1 MYICISIYIYIYIYI
16 YTYYGDEAQKAE
28 TALSAV
34 RYSSLVLQ
42 SFGFM
47 FKLSTLSRKSHVSL
61 LCILNSLSSL
71 SPLAWLE

>member
-1 MYICISIYIYIYIYI
+1 MYIYIYIRTTVTRPRRPKQYCLQLDI
-16 YTYYGDEAQKAE
+16 ALWYYK
-28 TALSAV
+28 
-34 RYSSLVLQ
+34 Q

>member
-1 MYICISIYIYIYIYI
+1 MYIYIYIYIYI

-28 TALSAV
+28 TVLSAV

-71 SPLAWLE
+71 SPLAWFE